1 MSNNLN
7 HCPILLINLNQSTER
22 LQASQKKLSLAGLSF
37 ERIEAVDGRLL
48 KVDEINRISMWKKS
62 DFFKPLSPGEIG
74 CYLSHIAATER
85 IVKEGWPLAVVLED
99 DFELHPNFRNL
110 LNNIV
115 NSTDTLPDLLK
126 LEGILMSG
134 DVANK
139 ITTDLNLVRHRRP
152 PVRTVAQLWTLAG
165 AKKFLAI
172 ARPLRRPVDVQL
184 KHWWEGDL
192 NILTTVPALVTQD
205 DRQSSVSTIGARRPI
220 GLVGKLRQYNYRFK
234 YAIVSQWKLLSRY
247 GWRTWWRANF
257 G

>member
-1 MSNNLN
+1 MSNP
-7 HCPILLINLNQSTER
+7 CPILLINLDSSQDR
-22 LQASQKKLSLAGLSF
+22 LKSAIDKLKEAGVSA
-37 ERIEAVDGRLL
+37 ERISAVDGRLL
-48 KVDEINRISMWKKS
+48 TEEERQRITTWDKNA
-62 DFFKPLSPGEIG
+62 FFKPLSPGEVG
-74 CYLSHIAATER
+74 CFLSHIAAAER

-110 LNNIV
+110 LTKIV
-115 NSTDTLPDLLK
+115 SSTDTLPDLLK
-126 LEGILMSG
+126 LEGILMGG
-134 DVANK
+134 DIVNK

-192 NILTTVPALVTQD
+192 NILTAVPALVTQD
-205 DRQSSVSTIGARRPI
+205 DKQSSISTIGARRPI
-220 GLVGKLRQYNYRFK
+220 GFVGKLRQHNYRFK

-247 GWRTWWRANF
+247 GWHTWWRANF

>member
-1 MSNNLN
+1 MSNP
-7 HCPILLINLNQSTER
+7 CPILLINLDSSIDR
-22 LQASQKKLSLAGLSF
+22 LTAAQNKLKQAGITA
-37 ERIEAVDGRLL
+37 ERISAVDGRLFND
-48 KVDEINRISMWKKS
+48 DERSRLTVWDKS
-62 DFFKPLSPGEIG
+62 AFFKPLSGGEIG
-74 CYLSHIAATER
+74 CFLSHIAAAER
-85 IVKEGWPLAVVLED
+85 IVNAGWPLAVVLED
-99 DFELHPNFRNL
+99 DFELHTDFKNL
-110 LNNIV
+110 LTEII
-115 NSTDTLPDLLK
+115 NSSSPLPDLIK
-126 LEGILMSG
+126 LEGVLSG
-134 DVANK
+134 GDAALK
-139 ITTDLNLVRHRRP
+139 FPSGFKLVRHRRP